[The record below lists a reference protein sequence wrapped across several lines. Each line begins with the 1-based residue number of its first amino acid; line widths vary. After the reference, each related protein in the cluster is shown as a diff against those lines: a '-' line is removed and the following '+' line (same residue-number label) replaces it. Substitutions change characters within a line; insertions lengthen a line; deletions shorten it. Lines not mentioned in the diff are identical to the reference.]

1 MAAEEHKGG
10 GSPSE
15 SPTKVEHSFDELA
28 RALAEGSIS
37 RRGALKLFAGT
48 ALAALIPSRALA
60 QPNKVTICHKPGT
73 PEEKTLRVSESA
85 LGTHLGHGDTTG
97 PCGTTTTTSTS
108 TSTSSTTSSTTS
120 TTSTSTS
127 TTTPTTSTSTS
138 TTTPTTSTTTTT
150 CSGLPNGA
158 TCTTSSECCSGQC
171 VEVREGVFVCAAPPP
186 ICDPPCPANCSCD
199 FAADGTPTCIGCT
212 PDLPCPI
219 ISAADCGVCTLNGL
233 VCVAGVEPGSVGCVP
248 PCTVA

>member
-1 MAAEEHKGG
+1 MSQHTTNRA
-10 GSPSE
+10 
-15 SPTKVEHSFDELA
+15 FDDLA

-37 RRGALKLFAGT
+37 RRRALKLFAGT

-60 QPNKVTICHKPGT
+60 RQQKVTICHKPGT
-73 PEEKTLRVSESA
+73 PEEETKEVSHSA
-85 LGTHLGHGDTTG
+85 VDSHLGHGDRLG
-97 PCGTTTTTSTS
+97 PCTTTTTSTS
-108 TSTSSTTSSTTS
+108 STTS
-120 TTSTSTS
+120 TSTSTS